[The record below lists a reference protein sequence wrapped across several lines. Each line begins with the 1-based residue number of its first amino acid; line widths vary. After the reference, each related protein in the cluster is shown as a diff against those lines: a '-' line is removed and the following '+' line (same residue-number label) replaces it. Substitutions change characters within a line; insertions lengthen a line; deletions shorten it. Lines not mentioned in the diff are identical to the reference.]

1 MEELQRR
8 NEELEK
14 ELIRSLQREDELKME
29 LQKLWERVR
38 VADEAEERL
47 CAQLGELEAET
58 LDHAQEYHEH
68 LVSLMEQL
76 SAAHK
81 FIESASNDR

>member
-14 ELIRSLQREDELKME
+14 ELTSSLQREEELKTE

-38 VADEAEERL
+38 VAEEAEERL

-58 LDHAQEYHEH
+58 VDHAQEYQEH

-76 SAAHK
+76 TAAHK
-81 FIESASNDR
+81 FIESASSDR

>member
-1 MEELQRR
+1 MEDLMRQ

-14 ELIRSLQREDELKME
+14 ELMRSLQREEVLKME

-38 VADEAEERL
+38 VAEEAEERL

-58 LDHAQEYHEH
+58 VDHAQEYHEH
-68 LVSLMEQL
+68 LVSLIEQL

-81 FIESASNDR
+81 FIESA